1 MSEML
6 TVTVTLRLLP
16 GIGPL
21 PPSVL
26 EEMQLATLLPLGL
39 AGPPPQTYP
48 SLSRGTS

>member
-6 TVTVTLRLLP
+6 TVTLRLLP

-39 AGPPPQTYP
+39 AGPPQTYP